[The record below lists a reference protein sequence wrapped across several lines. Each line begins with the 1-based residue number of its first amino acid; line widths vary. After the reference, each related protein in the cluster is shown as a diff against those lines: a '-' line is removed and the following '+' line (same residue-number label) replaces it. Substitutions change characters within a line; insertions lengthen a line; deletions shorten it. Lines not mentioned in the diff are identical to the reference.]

1 MDPALAGSCLFFKCV
16 LKFTILITKIVFF
29 MNV

>member
-1 MDPALAGSCLFFKCV
+1 MDSALAEPYLFYKCV

-29 MNV
+29 MNM

>member
-1 MDPALAGSCLFFKCV
+1 MDSALVESYLFYKCV